1 MMPGHLAG
9 LERHPPRPAVPTG
22 RAGRCVPCRQEPY
35 NPVVRIAL
43 AHLDPIIGDLDANV
57 DGILVA
63 VAEAH
68 AAGAD
73 ILLCPELAVCG
84 YPPRDLLLRD
94 GFVEAC
100 ERAVHRIAIESVDC
114 CTIVGAP
121 RRLETG
127 GLANSAFVCRDGGV
141 QAVADKQLLPGY
153 DVFDEDRYFRP
164 GQRACECRL
173 DGMHIGVLLCED
185 AWQARDVCSGTD
197 RYPVNPAAD
206 LAAAG
211 VDLLLVPSA
220 SPFIVGK
227 HARHAAELVRLA
239 SRHELSVAV
248 VNQRGANDD
257 LVFNGE
263 AFVVDAQGRVRY
275 ARGEFKQQGT
285 TIDLVELDTEHA
297 VDIEELDDHSARC
310 HALVEAVEGYVR
322 KTGHRELVLGLS
334 GGIDSALAATIA
346 AAAVGGANV
355 TGVLMPS
362 RYSSQGSLDDAKTL
376 AANLGLGDTV
386 ELPIESLHAGV
397 LDVLGDQGATGVTD
411 QNIQAR
417 LRGLLLMAIANE
429 RGALVLATGNK
440 SELAMGYATLYGDMN
455 GAVAV
460 IGDVYKTD
468 VYSMAQ
474 WINQHPGT
482 LGFEAPPIPTPSIT
496 KPPSAELAE
505 NQFDEDSLPPY
516 DVLDDILRRLIDE
529 DHSVAEVL
537 GDLEHEPE
545 LIHRVARML
554 DIAQFKRDQAAVIPK
569 TSPRTF
575 GRGRPWPIVSRDG
588 SRVSADASRST
599 TDPSV

>member
-1 MMPGHLAG
+1 M
-9 LERHPPRPAVPTG
+9 
-22 RAGRCVPCRQEPY
+22 
-35 NPVVRIAL
+35 RIAL
-43 AHLDPIIGDLDANV
+43 AQLDPIIGDLDGNV
-57 DGILVA
+57 DAILAA

-73 ILLCPELAVCG
+73 VLLCPELAVCG
-84 YPPRDLLLRD
+84 YPPRDLLLRK

-100 ERAVHRIAIESVDC
+100 ERAVHRIALESGGC

-127 GLANSAFVCRDGGV
+127 GLANSAFVCRDGAV

-164 GQRACECRL
+164 GQRVCECRL
-173 DGMHIGVLLCED
+173 DGVHLGVLLCED
-185 AWQARDVCSGTD
+185 AWQARDVGSGPE
-197 RYPVNPAAD
+197 RYSVNPVAD

-220 SPFIVGK
+220 SPFVVGK

-263 AFVVDAQGRVRY
+263 AFVVDAQGSVHY
-275 ARGEFKQQGT
+275 ARREFEQQGSL
-285 TIDLVELDTEHA
+285 IDLVDLDDKHTVE
-297 VDIEELDDHSARC
+297 VEELDAHAARW

-322 KTGHRELVLGLS
+322 KTGHREVVLGLS

-346 AAAVGGANV
+346 AAAIGGANV

-362 RYSSQGSLDDAKTL
+362 RFSSQGSLDDARAL
-376 AANLGLGDTV
+376 AVNLGLGDV
-386 ELPIESLHAGV
+386 IELPIESLHAGV
-397 LDVLGDQGATGVTD
+397 RDTLGEEGATGVTD

-460 IGDVYKTD
+460 LGDVYKTD
-468 VYSMAQ
+468 VYSMAE
-474 WINQHPGT
+474 WINEHPETNGFGT
-482 LGFEAPPIPTPSIT
+482 PPIPTASIT

-516 DVLDDILRRLIDE
+516 DVLDDILRRLID
-529 DHSVAEVL
+529 DDRSVAEVL
-537 GDLEHEPE
+537 GDVEHEPE
-545 LIHRVARML
+545 LVHRVARML
-554 DIAQFKRDQAAVIPK
+554 DIAQFKREQAAVIPK
-569 TSPRTF
+569 TSSRAF

-588 SRVSADASRST
+588 SRVPADASRST
-599 TDPSV
+599 SDPSV